1 MISLSCGTKKV
12 LAFLG
17 SIFKMLGYS
26 LKSFKVV
33 IIVFSNYST
42 FYWWRKTSNDFS
54 GHNPIFKLYYF
65 LLVKRNIK
73 WLLEHT
79 CTIPAKDCITHILIR
94 NPFCFFLAYLV
105 CYSYHIRSCIHQTQV
120 SKESCRFGCVS
131 CFYSDLSF
139 LVG

>member
-12 LAFLG
+12 LAFLE
-17 SIFKMLGYS
+17 SIFKMLGYF

-42 FYWWRKTSNDFS
+42 FYWWRKTWNDFS
-54 GHNPIFKLYYF
+54 GHNPIFKLYGTFYWWRETSNDFRSIHVLF
-65 LLVKRNIK
+65 LQKTV
-73 WLLEHT
+73 LLSN
-79 CTIPAKDCITHILIR
+79 AL
-94 NPFCFFLAYLV
+94 CFFLAYLV
-105 CYSYHIRSCIHQTQV
+105 CYSYYIRSCIHQTQV